1 MLRVFVVCA
10 CLIFVVA
17 VCRQIAKKKLLL
29 QYSLLWF
36 ALAFFAIL
44 AALFPGPVFQLADY
58 LGFEAPSNFIF
69 FFALFF
75 LLAICLSLC
84 IAVSWQAMKIRRLVQ
99 SLALLKKEVDDSSLS
114 IDGDDTRGF

>member
-75 LLAICLSLC
+75 LLAICQSLC

-99 SLALLKKEVDDSSLS
+99 SLALLKKEVGDSSLS